1 MRWNR
6 MNETVAAVRLSERA
20 RQDDAGR
27 LAHSLTAE
35 CRSASEAAAHIHG
48 GDGVPDAILVRRVV
62 QALHGAEPRAPVVTS
77 DHVNSI
83 V

>member
-6 MNETVAAVRLSERA
+6 MNETVVAVCLPERA
-20 RQDDAGR
+20 QQDDTGR
-27 LAHSLTAE
+27 HSLTAE
-35 CRSASEAAAHIHG
+35 CCSASEAAAHIHG

-62 QALHGAEPRAPVVTS
+62 QALHGAEPRAPVVAS